1 MSAAGAGSGLSL
13 PRAGG
18 GGVVAISDSCEAGAA
33 IVGVEGGGAEKVA
46 RCDGQGGKASI
57 ISPQNELRGVHRS
70 RVWTSVDGCG
80 MGGNVFAGGVNFD
93 HRFRCLRSCNP
104 RQYPKG

>member
-1 MSAAGAGSGLSL
+1 MGGLSL
-13 PRAGG
+13 LLVGG

-57 ISPQNELRGVHRS
+57 ISPQNELRGVHRLEVVCLDECGRMWDGWE
-70 RVWTSVDGCG
+70 RVCRRRE
-80 MGGNVFAGGVNFD
+80 F
-93 HRFRCLRSCNP
+93 
-104 RQYPKG
+104 